1 MLVPGVSGQKT
12 MMVMTSG
19 DCPALP
25 WDLRDEL
32 PLVPSPKGH
41 QSSQNYQTFYCD
53 LRRLLYKA
61 FTVILIPQFGAYG
74 VEWSLRTQLLV
85 LLKLNS
91 SDDSQPGLSI
101 CKVDK
106 IVLLTWIPVAVK

>member
-1 MLVPGVSGQKT
+1 M
-12 MMVMTSG
+12 
-19 DCPALP
+19 
-25 WDLRDEL
+25 
-32 PLVPSPKGH
+32 
-41 QSSQNYQTFYCD
+41 
-53 LRRLLYKA
+53 
-61 FTVILIPQFGAYG
+61 ILIPQFGAYG